1 MEIKLKNTYS
11 ENAASLLIVLAGV
24 CWGIIGLFSTG
35 LAQKGLQP
43 VQITFVRCTVAAIV
57 LWTLLLLFDRK
68 KLLINPKDIWMF
80 IGTGAVS
87 VVCFNILYFL
97 TMQAA
102 TLSVAAI
109 LLYTAPCFVM
119 IMSVIFFGEKLTKA
133 KISALLLASAG
144 CVCTSGIISTV
155 TGSGLNGFN
164 AIGIITGVGS
174 GFCYALYSIF
184 GNVALKKYDSA
195 TVTAY
200 TFLIASVTLLLLC
213 KVSDVADKIVTGD
226 ILGTALMLGIISTL
240 LPFALYTAGLKY
252 TAPGKASVLAFVEP
266 MVATIAGVV
275 VFNQQL
281 DIAGA
286 AGIILIFLSIVILST
301 KSGGKDSN
309 MQDGI
314 NADMNE
320 DKTGNEE
327 MLDVRDNAG
336 NLTGV
341 VKARRLVHRD
351 GDAHATSHVWLVR
364 RNSNQSGTG
373 VDILL
378 QKRSHNKDSFPDC
391 YDISSAGHIPAGQD
405 YLESAIREL
414 KEELGIEA
422 SAQDL
427 HFIGMHDGFEK
438 AEFYGEPFINH
449 EISSVYILERDISD
463 DGFKLQKEEVQSVR
477 WIDFDE
483 CVDMLQNGKLKHCI
497 CMDEIEMLKNALSKK
512 TED

>member
-1 MEIKLKNTYS
+1 MKNTYS

-43 VQITFVRCTVAAIV
+43 VQITFVRCAVAAIV

-68 KLLINPKDIWMF
+68 KLLIHPKDIWMF

-213 KVSDVADKIVTGD
+213 KVGDVADKIVTGD

>member
-1 MEIKLKNTYS
+1 METKLKNTYS

-213 KVSDVADKIVTGD
+213 KVGDVADKIVTGD

-266 MVATIAGVV
+266 MVATIAGVA
-275 VFNQQL
+275 VFNQSL

-286 AGIILIFLSIVILST
+286 AGIILIFLSIVILNT
-301 KSGGKDSN
+301 KIGGKDN
-309 MQDGI
+309 
-314 NADMNE
+314 
-320 DKTGNEE
+320 KTGNEE